1 MCLWARRVF
10 QAVPMVFDLTTTIK
24 FWAAPFTSIAWH
36 PNARKSLQKTGV
48 WPSNSKHVVCQLNQ
62 WMLAWHVDSHPV
74 EANFIC
80 HTKISP
86 NYVQRWPQNHVSAH
100 VIAGSKLRAMIIKV
114 GIIQELSWGSWVQ
127 NWTSLWQ
134 PTSRKLWGRKKT
146 YALIRHWKS
155 SKMVRSMY
163 MFPLFPSNYWERN
176 ENKSIKVD

>member
-74 EANFIC
+74 EANFVC
-80 HTKISP
+80 HTKITPTTSKDGLRTM
-86 NYVQRWPQNHVSAH
+86 YLH

-114 GIIQELSWGSWVQ
+114 GIIQELSWGSWVR
-127 NWTSLWQ
+127 NWTSLWAAGLE
-134 PTSRKLWGRKKT
+134 KALGAEKKICSDQT
-146 YALIRHWKS
+146 PKGQQNGEVHVQVSLIS
-155 SKMVRSMY
+155 
-163 MFPLFPSNYWERN
+163 
-176 ENKSIKVD
+176 